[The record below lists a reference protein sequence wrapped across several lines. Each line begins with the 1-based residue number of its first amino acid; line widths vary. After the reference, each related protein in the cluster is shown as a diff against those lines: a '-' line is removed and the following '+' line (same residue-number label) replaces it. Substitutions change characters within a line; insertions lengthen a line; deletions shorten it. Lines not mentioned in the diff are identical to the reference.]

1 VEAKIGT
8 AQNSG
13 GWIASQ
19 NGHSRVQLQPVD
31 HSICNNL
38 GDSKRLRR
46 QRPLETLAQ
55 KHNLRLLCADI
66 SRRQNSTG

>member
-1 VEAKIGT
+1 MEAKFGT

-19 NGHSRVQLQPVD
+19 NDRSQVQQQPAEHSM
-31 HSICNNL
+31 CNNL